1 MWHHWNM
8 MQFLLAFPLAK
19 FVNGSEMFPR
29 GHRTQLLVRALC
41 GNLNTYIIYYAVR
54 EGEKKAEFRFK
65 KPIKARSICMY
76 LFSYSYYCISEGLL
90 DKMCGD

>member
-41 GNLNTYIIYYAVR
+41 GNLNTYIIYYTVR
-54 EGEKKAEFRFK
+54 EGGKKAELRVK
-65 KPIKARSICMY
+65 KTHQGKIDLHVSFFI
-76 LFSYSYYCISEGLL
+76 ILL
-90 DKMCGD
+90 LY

>member
-65 KPIKARSICMY
+65 KTHQGKIDLHVSFFI
-76 LFSYSYYCISEGLL
+76 FLL
-90 DKMCGD
+90 LY